1 MNKGAIRPR
10 ENKKNLV
17 KLITVTSAIKQESR
31 NNIKAVKR
39 QGKTQC
45 MLGYSVCHLIS
56 FPDDMTPTNL
66 NITEDETRVARG

>member
-10 ENKKNLV
+10 ENKKKPSETDHSNFSHQ
-17 KLITVTSAIKQESR
+17 T
-31 NNIKAVKR
+31 NIKAVKR